1 MEPLARYSSVAANS
15 EANFENSTSSL
26 SLWWRRWTRSKPTSS
41 AVIPE
46 RSREQ
51 NRSMASA
58 NKTTAAEIGTE
69 GCKELIAQTSVRT
82 NVRHRQP
89 RLLRRHEGETLDQF
103 PNTNSFRTQLIAI
116 ALTAPTASTLH

>member
-1 MEPLARYSSVAANS
+1 
-15 EANFENSTSSL
+15 
-26 SLWWRRWTRSKPTSS
+26 
-41 AVIPE
+41 
-46 RSREQ
+46 
-51 NRSMASA
+51 MASA